1 MKRFWLA
8 ALFVALCQPASAQ
21 QLVVTFAVPASLER
35 PILDGSTNLP
45 DGIEMTVSLHSPMP
59 ECRPHYQVW
68 EAKTT
73 VKDGR
78 FVAGPF
84 LAAPGNYELEI
95 KTNLA
100 ELAPAAVRAIIGPH
114 GENLRGPYIAPAV
127 IQGAGP
133 TVHYVAQVTVR

>member
-1 MKRFWLA
+1 MKHYWLA
-8 ALFVALCQPASAQ
+8 VLFIALWQPASAQ
-21 QLVVTFAVPASLER
+21 PLTVAFAVPASLEQ
-35 PILDGSTNLP
+35 PMIDGSTNLP

-59 ECRPHYQVW
+59 ECRPTYRIWQSK
-68 EAKTT
+68 AT

-84 LAAPGNYELEI
+84 LATPGTYQLEI

-100 ELAPAAVRAIIGPH
+100 ELAPATVRAVIGPH
-114 GENLRGPYIAPAV
+114 GENLRGPYIAPEV

-133 TVHYVAQVTVR
+133 TVHYVSQLVVR